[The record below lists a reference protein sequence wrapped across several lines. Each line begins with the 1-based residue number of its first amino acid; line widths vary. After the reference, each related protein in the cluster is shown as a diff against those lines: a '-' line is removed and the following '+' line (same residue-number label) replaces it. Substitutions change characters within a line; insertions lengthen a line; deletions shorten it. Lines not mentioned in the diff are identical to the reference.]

1 KGQQKNPADE
11 FAFKRETTVGTV
23 KRELVEKA
31 EIPEC
36 GAKERGTERD
46 ADNQSC
52 LAGEI
57 SGQLG
62 RGGDPTPNGGASQA
76 TAKSDRTRKRR
87 EQRKR
92 ALLRK
97 KEAAVELAVRESDGE
112 IEATS
117 ENIPRPSSPA
127 IETTTPEV
135 GCDRATLP
143 GGVGVE
149 GAVRADA
156 QETPSPLASK
166 AVGAKSKRGKGQQK
180 NPTASKFK
188 SEKIASAKFTLPSSF
203 QLSRLLSSRSE
214 PVETTAKFNHV
225 NESKSIHKHI
235 SFEQL
240 PPSTPVEP
248 WIVRERLRIKAAKRR
263 RMERQPVNDT
273 WSVVCRNIL
282 LCFVLAAVVML
293 AYCFF

>member
-1 KGQQKNPADE
+1 METITSVNENNSVSVNDHPSEECDINEEEAIVKNGVKEGSSYTLDNCNPNFVVDESARNGDPRADATE
-11 FAFKRETTVGTV
+11 EVQINGK
-23 KRELVEKA
+23 VECA
-31 EIPEC
+31 
-36 GAKERGTERD
+36 ERGVGNGNSVLKCDE
-46 ADNQSC
+46 ADNNSAPRRPSGVR
-52 LAGEI
+52 LTFPDEI
-57 SGQLG
+57 
-62 RGGDPTPNGGASQA
+62 
-76 TAKSDRTRKRR
+76 K
-87 EQRKR
+87 
-92 ALLRK
+92 
-97 KEAAVELAVRESDGE
+97 
-112 IEATS
+112 
-117 ENIPRPSSPA
+117 IPRPSSPA